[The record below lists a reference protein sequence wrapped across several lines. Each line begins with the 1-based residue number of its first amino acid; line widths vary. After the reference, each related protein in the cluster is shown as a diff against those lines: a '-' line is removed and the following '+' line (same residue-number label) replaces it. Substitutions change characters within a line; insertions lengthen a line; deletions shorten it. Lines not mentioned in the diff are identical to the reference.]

1 LSPEVSYQAD
11 FGLGFKEDTWSVN
24 FSPFYNYFP
33 NYIYLNPTSNHDF
46 DYGAG
51 NQIFEYSQSR
61 VMRYGAEMQVKANIY
76 KGLSA
81 EILGEYLYSK
91 QLSGDK
97 KGYTLPFSP
106 PQSLLLNLT
115 YSVDMMNIKNA
126 YISVDY
132 RITGAQNNIVPPE
145 RTTEGYQIVNV
156 QVGAK
161 YNWGGRQFGLN
172 LQAQNLLN
180 TRYLNHTSFYRLI
193 SLPEA
198 GRNLIMSLNI
208 PLNKSSKP

>member
-1 LSPEVSYQAD
+1 
-11 FGLGFKEDTWSVN
+11 
-24 FSPFYNYFP
+24 
-33 NYIYLNPTSNHDF
+33 
-46 DYGAG
+46 
-51 NQIFEYSQSR
+51 
-61 VMRYGAEMQVKANIY
+61 
-76 KGLSA
+76 
-81 EILGEYLYSK
+81 
-91 QLSGDK
+91 
-97 KGYTLPFSP
+97 
-106 PQSLLLNLT
+106 
-115 YSVDMMNIKNA
+115 MNIKNA

-161 YNWGGRQFGLN
+161 FNWGGRQFGLN
-172 LQAQNLLN
+172 LQAQNLFN